1 MMTFGCALFSFCFVH
16 PLKFVSIIIFIQFM
30 SLVLLLQGIRTRRL
44 LLTRSP
50 GAINSRINCYF
61 TLLMDAWF
69 YVSDFFLQLSSSHS
83 KQKKKNIF
91 GTVRRLC
98 KSSSTLNMNSILV
111 SFFFDLRPS
120 MLPLMCVYFYYY

>member
-69 YVSDFFLQLSSSHS
+69 YVSDFFFYNCPPLIQN
-83 KQKKKNIF
+83 KRKKTFLERCEDFVN
-91 GTVRRLC
+91 RAA
-98 KSSSTLNMNSILV
+98 
-111 SFFFDLRPS
+111 P
-120 MLPLMCVYFYYY
+120 

>member
-69 YVSDFFLQLSSSHS
+69 YVSDFFFTTVLLSF
-83 KQKKKNIF
+83 KTKEKKHFWNGAK
-91 GTVRRLC
+91 
-98 KSSSTLNMNSILV
+98 TL
-111 SFFFDLRPS
+111 
-120 MLPLMCVYFYYY
+120 